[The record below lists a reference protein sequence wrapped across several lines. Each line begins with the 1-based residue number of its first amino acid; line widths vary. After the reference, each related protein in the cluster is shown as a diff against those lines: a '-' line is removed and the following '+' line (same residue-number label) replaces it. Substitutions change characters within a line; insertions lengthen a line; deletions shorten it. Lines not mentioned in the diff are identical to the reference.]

1 MTSTPISSVQLLT
14 RTIQTLRPTKEQAAS
29 FEAILTSPDNCGKHA
44 VAAILWAR
52 SLPFAKQLPE
62 KNGPLVQ
69 LLSLPLLVWGM
80 RQPWAEMISA
90 SHVINFWFKHQVSP
104 MLAENRALDE
114 AWATRTIASCALDP
128 LANRARADDLCREWY
143 WQCDS
148 DADAW
153 KFSMASSRSQGQLY
167 EAWLDMYRMA
177 LPDLRNLE
185 KPQETLQKTWL
196 SRLGPM
202 LREMAPEQQ
211 SGFMLCLLAS
221 DLPAVTK
228 IAACKKS
235 SSLSWL
241 DPDVHSSL
249 LSLLPIN
256 EHARY
261 GMLPWVEYKSHLRA
275 VDVAS
280 DNEAI
285 ANLYCPNLAPAFS
298 IMLQPGD
305 WTNRAA
311 VCKAVDMAHPKKATT
326 YELPIGDLVI

>member
-1 MTSTPISSVQLLT
+1 MTTPQTSPVQLLMH
-14 RTIQTLRPTKEQAAS
+14 TIQKMRPTKEQAAS

-52 SLPFAKQLPE
+52 ALPFAKQLPE

-69 LLSLPLLVWGM
+69 QLSVPLLVWGM

-90 SHVINFWFKHQVSP
+90 SHVINFWFKHQSIP
-104 MLAENRALDE
+104 AMPEDRALNE
-114 AWATRTIASCALDP
+114 AWATRAIATCAQDS
-128 LANRARADDLCREWY
+128 LANRSRAEDLCREWY
-143 WQCDS
+143 WQCDNN
-148 DADAW
+148 ADAW
-153 KFSMASSRSQGQLY
+153 KLGAASSRSQGQLY
-167 EAWLDMYRMA
+167 EAWLDMHRIA

-202 LREMAPEQQ
+202 LKEMAPEQQ
-211 SGFMLCLLAS
+211 SAFMLCLLAS
-221 DLPAVTK
+221 ELPAVTK

-249 LSLLPIN
+249 LPLLPVH
-256 EHARY
+256 EHARHS
-261 GMLPWVEYKSHLRA
+261 MLPWVELKSHLRA
-275 VDVAS
+275 MEVAK

-285 ANLYCPNLAPAFS
+285 ANFYCPNLAPAFS
-298 IMLQPGD
+298 ILLQPSD

-311 VCKAVDMAHPKKATT
+311 VCKAADLARPKNITT
-326 YELPIGDLVI
+326 YELPIDGLVL